1 VSWATPPR
9 RLASA
14 ALGALL
20 LVAAAGARA
29 EEPNAG
35 LGLTDTEIGRS
46 PRDLLEAPL
55 AISTVS
61 SDEFRR
67 GRPAI
72 GLDEALDLMPGVFT
86 ESARNFAQDSR
97 VAIRGFGSTATF
109 GVRGIKILV
118 DGVPVTLPDG
128 QSETDSIDLA
138 FADRIEVVRGPI
150 SSLWGGG
157 AGGLISVSTAAPTA
171 EPHGHLRTL
180 FGTDHLFRQE
190 ALATGTLADT
200 GYVVGFGY
208 TRFSGY
214 RDHSNGRQ
222 ANLLAKLRR
231 ELSDGTAF
239 ELAFGNLWGPEAQD
253 PGGLTRGELDCCR
266 TNSAPNSRLF
276 DTGERVGQQQVSLRV
291 HRPLGETR
299 EIWLTGYFVD
309 RDFQNSLPIPVSGR
323 VSLDRRVGG
332 GSLVLSERI
341 WRLRFLGGVDADL
354 QDDLRRRFDNDTGA
368 QGQKRVDQA
377 ERVRALGSFG
387 EVDFDLGADFGAVA
401 GLRWD
406 WTEFVI
412 GDRFVLPPPDEDDSD
427 RLHFRELSPRFGLYW
442 GRSDALRVYTNVS
455 TAFRVP
461 TTTELSPNSLLGGF
475 DDTLDP
481 EKALGYE
488 LGFKGIVARRV
499 LYDVAL
505 FQIGVRDALVI
516 DNPTLQSV
524 SNAGR
529 VRRRGVETGLSLILT
544 PWLSARAAYTWAD
557 YRYVDY
563 DRVVAGVPVDFDG
576 EREPN
581 TPVHSFG
588 MELRADLVSGLWG
601 TIGVR
606 ATSDLDVNDANLEEA
621 DGATVVDARAGYR
634 FRRAG
639 VELAPF
645 VGLRNLGSVDY
656 VGSIRP
662 NATFGRY
669 YEPAPETEI
678 YAGIQVGY

>member
-1 VSWATPPR
+1 MPD
-9 RLASA
+9 
-14 ALGALL
+14 
-20 LVAAAGARA
+20 AAAAD
-29 EEPNAG
+29 EPTAG
-35 LGLTDTEIGRS
+35 LALTDTEIGRS

-67 GRPAI
+67 GRPGV
-72 GLDEALDLMPGVFT
+72 GLDEALDLVPGVFT

-109 GVRGIKILV
+109 GVRGIKMLV

-157 AGGLISVSTAAPTA
+157 AGGMISVSTVSPTP

-190 ALATGTLADT
+190 AVATGTAADT

-214 RDHSNGRQ
+214 RDHSTGRQ

-231 ELSDGTAF
+231 ELHDGTAF
-239 ELAFGNLWGPEAQD
+239 ELSFSNLWGPEAQD
-253 PGGLTRGELDCCR
+253 PGGLTRAGLDCCR
-266 TNSAPNSRLF
+266 TSSAPSARLF
-276 DTGERVGQQQVSLRV
+276 DTGESVGQQQMSLRV

-299 EIWLTGYFVD
+299 EVWLTGYFVD
-309 RDFQNSLPIPVSGR
+309 RDFQNSLPFVQSGR

-332 GSLVLSERI
+332 GSLVLSERV

-354 QDDLRRRFDNDTGA
+354 QGDLRRRFDNDSGA
-368 QGQKRVDQA
+368 QGQKRVDQS
-377 ERVRALGSFG
+377 EQVRALGSFG
-387 EVDFDLGADFGAVA
+387 EVDLDLGGGFGAVA

-406 WTEFVI
+406 WTEFVL
-412 GDRFVLPPPDEDDSD
+412 GDRFVLPPPDVDRSD
-427 RLHFRELSPRFGLYW
+427 RLRFREVSPRFGLYF
-442 GRSDALRVYTNVS
+442 GRSDALRLYANVS

-461 TTTELSPNSLLGGF
+461 TTTELSPNDLLGGF
-475 DDTLDP
+475 DDELDP

-488 LGFKGIVARRV
+488 LGAKGIVARRV
-499 LYDVAL
+499 LYDVAV
-505 FQIGVRDALVI
+505 FQIGVRDALVV
-516 DNPTLQSV
+516 DDPARQSF

-529 VRRRGVETGLSLILT
+529 VRRRGVETGLSVIFT

-563 DRVVAGVPVDFDG
+563 DRVDALGAPVEFDG
-576 EREPN
+576 DREPN
-581 TPVHSFG
+581 TPAHSFG
-588 MELRADLVSGLWG
+588 VELRADHLSGLWG
-601 TIGVR
+601 TVGVR
-606 ATSDLDVNDANLEEA
+606 ATSDLEMNDANLGEA
-621 DGATVVDARAGYR
+621 DGATVVDARAGWR
-634 FRRAG
+634 FRRGA

-645 VGLRNLGSVDY
+645 VGARNVGGVLY
-656 VGSIRP
+656 PGSIRP
-662 NATFGRY
+662 NDRNLRY

>member
-1 VSWATPPR
+1 VA
-9 RLASA
+9 
-14 ALGALL
+14 GG
-20 LVAAAGARA
+20 AAADDDP
-29 EEPNAG
+29 ENAG

-67 GRPAI
+67 GRQAI
-72 GLDEALDLMPGVFT
+72 GLDEALDLVPGVWT

-97 VAIRGFGSTATF
+97 ISIRGFGSTATF
-109 GVRGIKILV
+109 GVRGIKMLV

-138 FADRIEVVRGPI
+138 FAERIEVVRGPI

-157 AGGLISVSTAAPTA
+157 AGGMVSVSTVAPTL
-171 EPHGHLRTL
+171 EPHGRVRTL

-190 ALATGTLADT
+190 AVATGTLADT

-208 TRFSGY
+208 TRLSGY
-214 RDHSNGRQ
+214 RDHATGRQ

-231 ELSDGTAF
+231 ELHDGTAL
-239 ELAFGNLWGPEAQD
+239 ELAFGNLWAPEAQD
-253 PGGLTRGELDCCR
+253 PGGLNRAELDCCR
-266 TNSAPNSRLF
+266 TISAPTARPF
-276 DTGERVGQQQVSLRV
+276 DTGEKVGQQQLSLRA
-291 HRPLGETR
+291 HKPLGETR
-299 EIWLTGYFVD
+299 DVWLTTYFVD
-309 RDFQNSLPIPVSGR
+309 RDFENRLPFVTSGR

-332 GSLVLSERI
+332 GSLVLSQRF
-341 WRLRFLGGVDADL
+341 WRAHFTGGVDVDL
-354 QDDLRRRFDNDTGA
+354 QDDLRRRFDNDFGA
-368 QGQKRVDQA
+368 QGAKRVDQT
-377 ERVRALGSFG
+377 EQVRALGSFG
-387 EVDFDLGADFGAVA
+387 EIDVDLGAGFGTVA

-406 WTEFVI
+406 WTEFKVR
-412 GDRFVLPPPDEDDSD
+412 DRFVVAGVDDSD
-427 RLHFRELSPRFGLYW
+427 RFHYRDLSPRFGVYF
-442 GRSDALRVYTNVS
+442 GRSDALRLYANAS

-475 DDTLDP
+475 DDDLDP
-481 EKALGYE
+481 EKSLGYE
-488 LGFKGIVARRV
+488 LGAKGILARRV
-499 LYDVAL
+499 LYDVAV

-529 VRRRGVETGLSLILT
+529 VRRRGIETGLSVILL

-563 DRVVAGVPVDFDG
+563 DRTDALGQPLEFDG

-588 MELRADLVSGLWG
+588 VELRADHPSGLWG
-601 TIGVR
+601 AVGVR
-606 ATSDLDVNDANLEEA
+606 ATSDLEVNDANLGEA
-621 DGATVVDARAGYR
+621 DGATVVDARAGYTLSR
-634 FRRAG
+634 G
-639 VELAPF
+639 PVQLAPF
-645 VGLRNLGSVDY
+645 VGARNLGGVDY
-656 VGSIRP
+656 PGSIRP

-669 YEPAPETEI
+669 YEPAPQTEI
-678 YAGIQVGY
+678 YAGMELRY